1 MLTNLGYEFVE
12 NADYFLVLNLNQNK
26 VGYLDY
32 ENGDKYLLLSYYD
45 SSNYLLAVE
54 FTCLVSSK

>member
-1 MLTNLGYEFVE
+1 ME

-26 VGYLDY
+26 VGNLDY
-32 ENGDKYLLLSYYD
+32 ENGDKYVILSYYD

-54 FTCLVSSK
+54 FTCLVLSE